1 MKQLFTWIFLLP
13 LLIPVSN
20 AQTTTELTDQT
31 LKISNEES
39 LYFGLAAGD
48 QVTLQLQDTNNKEL
62 REVSVIRYPDQV
74 IYANL
79 KVANLQKTLAIPGD
93 GVYEFR
99 FSHSGLG
106 NRVCQVQLLRQP
118 AAGRE
123 QFNTQVNWVE
133 RIDTIY
139 QLKENATLRYEERKI
154 PRTRRVVAAVDTTVE
169 SIINRTERV
178 HSSTNLSGNDSE
190 IRFEL
195 PATVYRPSAQS
206 PNQTTE
212 LVSCAYAI
220 STGPAGDAWYQD
232 ANLRAATRKASSS
245 MVKMGLAATGY
256 GALAVLAIEGVNYFS
271 TPPSGDNV
279 LFEFLTAVSGQPQT
293 VARGNSVAA
302 FDKITRCQPGKYKLV
317 LQNDNIVDAIN
328 VEVKIIAVL
337 KTTTYRDESYLETQS
352 VPIDDREIKSLERVR
367 VPVLVH

>member
-1 MKQLFTWIFLLP
+1 MKQLLTWMFLL
-13 LLIPVSN
+13 LIMPVAN
-20 AQTTTELTDQT
+20 AQARQVLTDQT
-31 LKISNEES
+31 LKISSEES

-48 QVTLQLQDTNNKEL
+48 QLTLQLQETSDKEL
-62 REVSVIRYPDQV
+62 REVSVIRYPNQV

-79 KVANLQKTLAIPGD
+79 KVASLQKTLAIPGD
-93 GVYEFR
+93 GVYAFR

-106 NRVCQVQLLRQP
+106 SRVCQVQLFRQP

-139 QLKENATLRYEERKI
+139 QLRENATQRYEERQI
-154 PRTRRVVAAVDTTVE
+154 SRTRRVVASVDTIVE

-178 HSSTNLSGNDSE
+178 HSSTNLGGNATE

-195 PATVYRPSAQS
+195 PATVYQPNAQS
-206 PNQTTE
+206 PYQTTE
-212 LVSCAYAI
+212 LVSWAYAI

-232 ANLRAATRKASSS
+232 ANLRAATRQASSS

-256 GALAVLAIEGVNYFS
+256 GALAVLAIEGVNHFS

-279 LFEFLTAVSGQPQT
+279 LFEFLTAVSGQPKT
-293 VARGNSVAA
+293 VASGNTVAA
-302 FDKITRCQPGKYKLV
+302 FDKITRGQPGKYKLV

-328 VEVKIIAVL
+328 AEVKIIAIL
-337 KTTTYRDESYLETQS
+337 KTTTYREEDYLETQT
-352 VPIDDREIKSLERVR
+352 VPVDDREIKSLERVR
-367 VPVLVH
+367 VPVLAQ